1 MNFLFGL
8 ESIVDVRCT
17 FFVLLL
23 CMQCMYDM
31 YVFLSFFAVVV
42 VVVIV
47 VIVVYSIIGIC
58 NCIYTKYGWASGM
71 WILFQNPSYSQWK
84 GPFNSSMYNR
94 CRTFLCLSK
103 FLHWQLHVICSYDI
117 LYIYIQLTI
126 YCMHLMQYAS
136 WYWCYAHDAYA
147 IQRQP
152 TWPDHWFSSVLDSR
166 IWICPV
172 QCGN

>member
-1 MNFLFGL
+1 MQSGRSRPTLYTLPYLRLKHMNFLFGL

-58 NCIYTKYGWASGM
+58 NCIYTKYG
-71 WILFQNPSYSQWK
+71 
-84 GPFNSSMYNR
+84 
-94 CRTFLCLSK
+94 
-103 FLHWQLHVICSYDI
+103 
-117 LYIYIQLTI
+117 
-126 YCMHLMQYAS
+126 
-136 WYWCYAHDAYA
+136 
-147 IQRQP
+147 
-152 TWPDHWFSSVLDSR
+152 
-166 IWICPV
+166 
-172 QCGN
+172 